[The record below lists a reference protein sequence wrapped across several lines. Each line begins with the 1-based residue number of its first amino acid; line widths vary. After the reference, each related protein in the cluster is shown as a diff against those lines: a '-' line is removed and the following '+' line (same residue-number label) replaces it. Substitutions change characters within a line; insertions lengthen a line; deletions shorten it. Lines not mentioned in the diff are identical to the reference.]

1 MTDSFDLSEHERL
14 FGEHGH
20 TYVYYPKDVI
30 QNTFRLSLIKA
41 VEDAVK
47 DGKSTQTV
55 INLLFRGY
63 D

>member
-1 MTDSFDLSEHERL
+1 MSGSFDLSEYERL
-14 FGEHGH
+14 LGEHGH
-20 TYVYYPKDVI
+20 TYVYYPKDII
-30 QNTFRLSLIKA
+30 QNTFRPLLIKA

-47 DGKSTQTV
+47 DGKSTRDV